1 MRARRIAAPR
11 GARGASRGLQ
21 ARAVGR
27 DPAVGYG
34 CAVLL
39 RYAHPGRALYYLP
52 RGARPRGDHL
62 RARLARAE
70 AGGRTLRP
78 RAGGR
83 PGFGSLAACEVR
95 DRHPRRGHLRH
106 RLRAR
111 RGEPARPCDLRLA
124 GGGTRGLMS
133 ASDPGRENMLDGEN
147 VVLAYSGGLDTSV
160 CLKWLEERGAKPYA
174 LYLDLGQGEPAGD
187 VRSKALEIGASDA
200 FVRDARAE
208 FAEEYVAPAIKA
220 NALYGGRYPLFTA
233 LARPLIAKKLVEAA
247 REVGATHI
255 AHGSTGKGNDQVR
268 FDVTTASIAPDLT
281 VVAPVRDWNMNRP
294 EEIEYAREHGIP
306 VPVTRE
312 SPYSVDANLWGR
324 SIEAGPLED
333 PDHEPTEDVF
343 ELTTAPEEAPD
354 EPRYVEIGFQEGLPV
369 SLDGEELALVELIAQ
384 LNRVA
389 GEHGVGRIDMI
400 EDRLVGIKSREVY
413 EAPAALAIIQSH
425 RELETL
431 TLTKDVLRFKS
442 SVEQRYAEL
451 TYDGLWFTPL
461 KTALDAFIEETQKT
475 VTGTVRLKLFKGS
488 SPVAGRTAP
497 QALYNKD
504 LATYDP
510 NSTFDEASA
519 AGFIALWGLPARQ
532 WAGVNGGIEDPSSIE
547 SKLQG

>member
-1 MRARRIAAPR
+1 
-11 GARGASRGLQ
+11 
-21 ARAVGR
+21 
-27 DPAVGYG
+27 
-34 CAVLL
+34 
-39 RYAHPGRALYYLP
+39 
-52 RGARPRGDHL
+52 
-62 RARLARAE
+62 
-70 AGGRTLRP
+70 
-78 RAGGR
+78 
-83 PGFGSLAACEVR
+83 
-95 DRHPRRGHLRH
+95 
-106 RLRAR
+106 
-111 RGEPARPCDLRLA
+111 
-124 GGGTRGLMS
+124 MS

-354 EPRYVEIGFQEGLPV
+354 EPRYVEIGFQEGLPT
-369 SLDGEELALVELIAQ
+369 SLDGKELELVELIAE
-384 LNRVA
+384 LNDVA
-389 GEHGVGRIDMI
+389 GAHGFGRVDMI
-400 EDRLVGIKSREVY
+400 EDRLVGIKSREIY
-413 EAPAALAIIQSH
+413 EAPAALAIIQAH

-431 TLTKDVLRFKS
+431 TLTKDVLRFKTTI
-442 SVEQRYAEL
+442 EQRYAEL

-461 KTALDAFIEETQKT
+461 KSAFDAFIQETQKT
-475 VTGTVRLKLFKGS
+475 VTGAVRLKLFKGS
-488 SPVAGRTAP
+488 STVSGRDAP
-497 QALYNKD
+497 HALYSKD

-510 NSTFDEASA
+510 NSTFDEAAA

-532 WAGVNGGIEDPSSIE
+532 WAGVNRDIG
-547 SKLQG
+547 